1 MSSALVGIG
10 PTPVEVPPVVH
21 TLAGRLR
28 SGATVV
34 PVWRN
39 EYGGLTVRL
48 EGRGRVPGP
57 DPVGGSARWSDPAHA
72 RRLSQLNAAQRSSA
86 EPNTARPSTTRPGT
100 AGTGTARP
108 TTAGPSPVS
117 RNPAKP
123 NGPSSYLKWVPYATA
138 CPDPLAE
145 ADRLIWAGSFTDVP
159 RVLDV
164 GRDARG
170 SWLLTEAVEVDG
182 AVATSAIEPRWRA
195 LAKRSAI
202 AVGVGLRRFHDALP
216 TDTCPFVRTAQMRVT
231 ALATDPT
238 APLAAT
244 ERAAIRTALG
254 SPPPVDRFVV
264 CHGDATVPNTLLDH
278 VGRFA
283 AHVDVGDLGVAD
295 RWSDIAV
302 TTRSVTR
309 RYGPGLEPLVLA
321 AYGVAPDP
329 ERTTYYRALWDAE
342 EAVRARRGASS

>member
-1 MSSALVGIG
+1 MSSALVGIS

-21 TLAGRLR
+21 ALASRLR

-39 EYGGLTVRL
+39 EYGGFTVRL
-48 EGRGRVPGP
+48 E
-57 DPVGGSARWSDPAHA
+57 ARCA
-72 RRLSQLNAAQRSSA
+72 
-86 EPNTARPSTTRPGT
+86 
-100 AGTGTARP
+100 
-108 TTAGPSPVS
+108 S
-117 RNPAKP
+117 R
-123 NGPSSYLKWVPYATA
+123 SSYLKWVPDGAP

-145 ADRLIWAGSFTDVP
+145 ADRLVWASSFVPVP

-164 GRDARG
+164 GRSPHG
-170 SWLLTEAVEVDG
+170 SWLLTAAVEVGG
-182 AVATSAIEPRWRA
+182 APATSAIEPRWRA
-195 LAKRSAI
+195 LAARSAI

-216 TDTCPFVRTAQMRVT
+216 TDTCPFVRTVQTRVA
-231 ALATDPT
+231 ALSAAPT
-238 APLAAT
+238 ARLSTAG
-244 ERAAIRTALG
+244 RTTTAVAV
-254 SPPPVDRFVV
+254 SVPPPVDRAVV
-264 CHGDATVPNTLLDH
+264 CHGDATVPNTLLDQ

-283 AHVDVGDLGVAD
+283 AHVDVGDLGVVD

-321 AYGVAPDP
+321 AYGVAPDH

-342 EAVRARRGASS
+342 EAARTRTGATR

>member
-1 MSSALVGIG
+1 MSNALVGIR
-10 PTPVEVPPVVH
+10 PTPVEVPSVVH
-21 TLAGRLR
+21 AVARRLR

-48 EGRGRVPGP
+48 EETCT
-57 DPVGGSARWSDPAHA
+57 
-72 RRLSQLNAAQRSSA
+72 RR
-86 EPNTARPSTTRPGT
+86 
-100 AGTGTARP
+100 
-108 TTAGPSPVS
+108 
-117 RNPAKP
+117 
-123 NGPSSYLKWVPYATA
+123 SSYLKWVPHGAA

-145 ADRLIWAGSFTDVP
+145 ADRLVWAASFAPVP

-170 SWLLTEAVEVDG
+170 SWLLTAAVEIGG
-182 AVATSAIEPRWRA
+182 AVAASAIEPRWRR
-195 LAKRSAI
+195 LAQRAAVAI
-202 AVGVGLRRFHDALP
+202 GIGLRRFHDALP
-216 TDTCPFVRTAQMRVT
+216 TDTCPFVRTAETRVAALT
-231 ALATDPT
+231 AAPT
-238 APLAAT
+238 APLGTAQRAT
-244 ERAAIRTALG
+244 TPLALE
-254 SPPPVDRFVV
+254 SPPPVDRAVV

-283 AHVDVGDLGVAD
+283 AHVDIGDMGVAD

-321 AYGVAPDP
+321 AYGVAPDH

-342 EAVRARRGASS
+342 ETRRAS

>member
-1 MSSALVGIG
+1 MSSALVGIS

-48 EGRGRVPGP
+48 EGRGRVPAP
-57 DPVGGSARWSDPAHA
+57 DPVGASARWSDHADA
-72 RRLSQLNAAQRSSA
+72 RRLSQLNAAQRDSA
-86 EPNTARPSTTRPGT
+86 EPNTARPN
-100 AGTGTARP
+100 TARP
-108 TTAGPSPVS
+108 SEARPNTSRRSTT
-117 RNPAKP
+117 KP
-123 NGPSSYLKWVPYATA
+123 NGPSSYLKWVPYAAA

-145 ADRLIWAGSFTDVP
+145 ADRLVWAGSFTDVP

-164 GRDARG
+164 GHDARG
-170 SWLLTEAVEVDG
+170 SWLLTAAVEVG
-182 AVATSAIEPRWRA
+182 GTVATSAMEPRWRA
-195 LAKRSAI
+195 LAERSAI

-216 TDTCPFVRTAQMRVT
+216 TDTCPYVRTAQMRVT
-231 ALATDPT
+231 ALTTDPT
-238 APLAAT
+238 APLTAA
-244 ERAAIRTALG
+244 ERTAIRTTLG
-254 SPPPVDRFVV
+254 SPPPIDRFVV

-342 EAVRARRGASS
+342 EAVRARRRSIELSATS

>member
-1 MSSALVGIG
+1 MSSALVGIS

-48 EGRGRVPGP
+48 EDREAAPGP
-57 DPVGGSARWSDPAHA
+57 APSSVSDPDSVA
-72 RRLSQLNAAQRSSA
+72 
-86 EPNTARPSTTRPGT
+86 T
-100 AGTGTARP
+100 
-108 TTAGPSPVS
+108 
-117 RNPAKP
+117 
-123 NGPSSYLKWVPYATA
+123 YLKWVPRAAA

-145 ADRLIWAGSFTDVP
+145 ADRLVWADSFAEVP

-164 GRDARG
+164 GSDTHG
-170 SWLLTEAVEVDG
+170 SWLLTEAIEVGG
-182 AVATSAIEPRWRA
+182 AVATSAVEPQWRA
-195 LAKRSAI
+195 LAARSAI
-202 AVGVGLRRFHDALP
+202 AVGVGLRRFHDVLP
-216 TDTCPFVRTAQMRVT
+216 TDTCPFVRTAKMRVT
-231 ALATDPT
+231 ALTTDPT
-238 APLAAT
+238 APLAAA
-244 ERAAIRTALG
+244 ERATIGATLG
-254 SPPPVDRFVV
+254 SPPPTDRLVV
-264 CHGDATVPNTLLDH
+264 CHGDATVPNTLLDQ

-321 AYGVAPDP
+321 AYGITPDP
-329 ERTTYYRALWDAE
+329 ERTTNYRALWDAE
-342 EAVRARRGASS
+342 EEVRTRRAASS

>member
-1 MSSALVGIG
+1 MSSVFVGIS

-21 TLAGRLR
+21 ALANRLR

-48 EGRGRVPGP
+48 ESGC
-57 DPVGGSARWSDPAHA
+57 
-72 RRLSQLNAAQRSSA
+72 RS
-86 EPNTARPSTTRPGT
+86 R
-100 AGTGTARP
+100 
-108 TTAGPSPVS
+108 
-117 RNPAKP
+117 
-123 NGPSSYLKWVPYATA
+123 SSYLKWVPDGAP

-145 ADRLIWAGSFTDVP
+145 ADRLVWAAPFVPVP
-159 RVLDV
+159 RVLDA
-164 GRDARG
+164 GRDQEG
-170 SWLLTEAVEVDG
+170 SWLLTAAVEAGG
-182 AVATSAIEPRWRA
+182 AVATSAVEPRWRTQA
-195 LAKRSAI
+195 ARSAI

-216 TDTCPFVRTAQMRVT
+216 TDTCPFVRTVRTRVA
-231 ALATDPT
+231 ALSAAPR
-238 APLAAT
+238 APLSTAD
-244 ERAAIRTALG
+244 RTTTTVAVG
-254 SPPPVDRFVV
+254 APPSVDRAVV
-264 CHGDATVPNTLLDH
+264 CHGDATVPNTLLDE

-295 RWSDIAV
+295 RWSDLAV

-321 AYGVAPDP
+321 AYGVAHDH

-342 EAVRARRGASS
+342 EALRQRRAS